1 MQRNFMI
8 KLRQFVEEPEVESDD
23 IDYYLN
29 RAQESFI
36 KEQHFIIRDNYR
48 NQQVGNINVQRA
60 IENLR
65 TLVRTVEETP
75 TAYFRLP
82 NSIYIDLSKD
92 GYTDSGADTTAGV
105 ALNATSIS
113 VDLGEKFSPGD
124 SLYTNSNEFVGTVQ
138 QIAFTNTPNEGE
150 LPAGAATLTL
160 FGEAATAMTSGDSIF
175 ISQPFTSKEY
185 AYYLRSQ
192 IELSGST
199 LNCRIIDPTMLGKFT
214 KTKYNKPLFREPAVL
229 IEGDL
234 LIAIYPSEV
243 LFNDIQ
249 TFELTYLTYPN
260 EISIANDVDCQLPVH
275 THNEVIDQAVEFKI
289 QDLQKARSLGI
300 DKNIE
305 APPMSRQ
312 QSS

>member
-1 MQRNFMI
+1 MKVHDMQRNFMI

-65 TLVRTVEETP
+65 TLVRTVEEKP
-75 TAYFRLP
+75 TDYFRLP

-92 GYTDSGADTTAGV
+92 GYTEAGGVFTATVTVGD
-105 ALNATSIS
+105 TSIS
-113 VDLGEKFSPGD
+113 VDDSSLFSEGNAI
-124 SLYTNSNEFVGTVQ
+124 YTLVSGSYNFIGTVQ
-138 QIAFTNTPNEGE
+138 SIPNNTTLNLFGQ
-150 LPAGAATLTL
+150 AASAATN
-160 FGEAATAMTSGDSIF
+160 GEDIYV
-175 ISQPFTSKEY
+175 SQPFTGKEY

-192 IELSGST
+192 IELAGST

-243 LFNDIQ
+243 LFSDIDS
-249 TFELTYLTYPN
+249 FELTYLTYPN

-289 QDLQKARSLGI
+289 QDLQRARSLGI
-300 DKNIE
+300 DKNVE
-305 APPMSRQ
+305 APPMPREK
-312 QSS
+312 SS